1 MTATAAPR
9 TPTTTALDAVAR
21 EVAAAAAQ
29 VDAGAPA
36 TAHFPALA
44 AAGLLDQGVEDL
56 LAGRPEARDVRAPAG
71 TIAALAEEC
80 LPTAFGLWAH
90 RVGAGDLARAPRTD
104 ANATARAE
112 LRAGRVAGATGM
124 AQALKADAGVGE
136 LGIDATPDG
145 RGGWY
150 LDGFVA
156 WISNLTEGAV
166 LVLPAS
172 TDPSASA
179 GGASTSSGGASTSS
193 AKDGIVVWVRFGTP
207 GLTARPITGLLAL
220 DATAS
225 GTLTLDRVHVPAGQV
240 VSTDLGTFV
249 RAVKPS
255 FLVLQ
260 SSFAAGLIRR
270 SWSEIE
276 QALDRADNAVF
287 GAEARELGA
296 AIEAF
301 LTRWE
306 ALAGDVVTPPVRDFL
321 QLRLDASHLAQRATR
336 LELTLAG
343 GRGYLANNAA
353 NRRFRE
359 AAFLPVQSPS
369 EGHLRW
375 ELSSLA

>member
-1 MTATAAPR
+1 MTATA
-9 TPTTTALDAVAR
+9 TQGLDAVAR
-21 EVAAAAAQ
+21 DVAAAASS
-29 VDAGAPA
+29 VDSGTPA

-44 AAGLLDQGVEDL
+44 AAGLLDQGVDDL
-56 LAGRPEARDVRAPAG
+56 LHGRPEARDVRASAD

-90 RVGAGDLARAPRTD
+90 RVVEGYLARAPRTA
-104 ANATARAE
+104 ANVEALAQ
-112 LRAGRVAGATGM
+112 LRAGDAVGATGM

-136 LGIDATPDG
+136 LGITATPDG
-145 RGGWY
+145 NGGWH

-156 WISNLTEGAV
+156 WLSNLVDGAV
-166 LVLPAS
+166 LVLPAD
-172 TDPSASA
+172 TGTGID
-179 GGASTSSGGASTSS
+179 
-193 AKDGIVVWVRFGTP
+193 DGLVVWVRYGSA
-207 GLTARPITGLLAL
+207 GLQPKHITGLLAL

-225 GTLTLDRVHVPAGQV
+225 GTLKIERVHVPADQV
-240 VSTDLGTFV
+240 ISTDLRAFV
-249 RAVKPS
+249 AAVKPS

-270 SWSEIE
+270 SWAEIE
-276 QALDRADNAVF
+276 QVLDRSDNAVF

-296 AIEAF
+296 EVQTF
-301 LTRWE
+301 LAQWQR
-306 ALAGDVVTPPVRDFL
+306 LASDVLTPPVRDFL

-343 GRGYLANNAA
+343 GRGYLVASGS

>member
-1 MTATAAPR
+1 MTAGPATL
-9 TPTTTALDAVAR
+9 ALDAVAR
-21 EVAAAAAQ
+21 EVAAAAAS

-56 LAGRPEARDVRAPAG
+56 LAGRTEARDVRAAAE

-90 RVGAGDLARAPRTD
+90 RVVEGYLARAPRTD
-104 ANATARAE
+104 ATVAALAQ
-112 LRAGRVAGATGM
+112 LRTGEVVGATGM

-136 LGIDATPDG
+136 LGIHATPDG
-145 RGGWY
+145 QGGWY

-156 WISNLTEGAV
+156 WVSNLTDGAV

-172 TDPSASA
+172 TGP
-179 GGASTSSGGASTSS
+179 GSGVD
-193 AKDGIVVWVRFGTP
+193 DGIVVWVRHGTP
-207 GLTARPITGLLAL
+207 GLSARPITGLLAL

-225 GTLTLDRVHVPAGQV
+225 GTLKLDRVHVPATHV
-240 VSTDLGTFV
+240 VSTGLGAFV
-249 RAVKPS
+249 HAVKPS
-255 FLVLQ
+255 FLILQ
-260 SSFAAGLIRR
+260 TSFAAGLIRR

-276 QALDRADNAVF
+276 RALDRADNAVF
-287 GAEARELGA
+287 GAEARVLGA
-296 AIEAF
+296 EVEDF
-301 LTRWE
+301 LERWQT
-306 ALAGDVVTPPVRDFL
+306 LASDVVGHPVRDFL
-321 QLRLDASHLAQRATR
+321 QVRLDASHLAQRVTR

-343 GRGYLANNAA
+343 GRGYLAANAA

-375 ELSSLA
+375 ELSSPA

>member
-1 MTATAAPR
+1 MTTTL
-9 TPTTTALDAVAR
+9 TPTALDAVVR
-21 EVAAAAAQ
+21 EVAASAAG

-44 AAGLLDQGVEDL
+44 AAGLLDQGVADL
-56 LAGRPEARDVRAPAG
+56 LAGRPEARDVRASAR

-90 RVGAGDLARAPRTD
+90 RVVEGYLARAPQTD
-104 ANATARAE
+104 ANATALAQ
-112 LRAGRVAGATGM
+112 LRAGESVGATGM

-136 LGIDATPDG
+136 LGIDAEPDG
-145 RGGWY
+145 QGGWY
-150 LDGFVA
+150 LTGFVA
-156 WISNLTEGAV
+156 WLSNLVDDAV
-166 LVLPAS
+166 LVLPAD
-172 TDPSASA
+172 TGTGVD
-179 GGASTSSGGASTSS
+179 G
-193 AKDGIVVWVRFGTP
+193 GIVAWVRYGTA
-207 GLTARPITGLLAL
+207 GLAPRPITGLLAL

-225 GTLTLDRVHVPAGQV
+225 GTLKLDRVHVPADQV
-240 VSTDLGTFV
+240 ISTDLRAFV
-249 RAVKPS
+249 AAVKPS

-270 SWSEIE
+270 SWAEIE
-276 QALDRADNAVF
+276 QALDRSDNAVF
-287 GAEARELGA
+287 GAEARELGEDVA
-296 AIEAF
+296 AF
-301 LTRWE
+301 LDRWQ
-306 ALAGDVVTPPVRDFL
+306 ALASDVVGAPVRDFL

-343 GRGYLANNAA
+343 GRGYLAANAA

>member
-1 MTATAAPR
+1 MTATIEPAL
-9 TPTTTALDAVAR
+9 LDAVAR
-21 EVAAAAAQ
+21 DVAAAAPS
-29 VDAGAPA
+29 VDTGAPA
-36 TAHFPALA
+36 TVHFGALA

-56 LAGRPEARDVRAPAG
+56 LEGRPEARDVRASAT

-90 RVGAGDLARAPRTD
+90 RVVEGYLARAPRTD
-104 ANATARAE
+104 ANVAALAQ
-112 LRAGRVAGATGM
+112 LRAGDAVGATGM

-136 LGIDATPDG
+136 LGIEATPDG
-145 RGGWY
+145 DGGWY

-156 WISNLTEGAV
+156 WISNLVDGAV

-172 TDPSASA
+172 VA
-179 GGASTSSGGASTSS
+179 GGSGGVD
-193 AKDGIVVWVRFGTP
+193 DGLVVWVRYGTQ
-207 GLTARPITGLLAL
+207 GLGPRHISGLLAL

-225 GTLTLDRVHVPAGQV
+225 GTLKLERVHVPADQV
-240 VSTDLGTFV
+240 VSTDLRGFV
-249 RAVKPS
+249 QAVKPS

-270 SWSEIE
+270 SWHEIE
-276 QALDRADNAVF
+276 QALDRSDNAVF

-296 AIEAF
+296 DVEAF
-301 LTRWE
+301 LDRWQG
-306 ALAGDVVTPPVRDFL
+306 LAADVTGAPVRDFL

-343 GRGYLANNAA
+343 GRGYLAANAA